1 MRLCPVMLPGS
12 TWAGVEVSGASHQSL
27 AKLGFSAGRAKDF
40 WNVGFP
46 PFPSQ
51 WEALPCLA
59 AQGVLLKAE

>member
-27 AKLGFSAGRAKDF
+27 AKLGFPPGRAKDF

-59 AQGVLLKAE
+59 ARGVLLKAE